1 MPSLRRSKRAVTVV
15 TAACAAIALAG
26 QSAYAGAACQGL
38 PGQLV
43 SKVTQDGMNRHLI
56 ALQRI
61 ADRNGGIR
69 APGTPGYKASA
80 DYVTGKLTAAG
91 YRVTTQDFPVRYSQP
106 LAQRLVVGGANV
118 TMHMALYTPST
129 PVGGITAPLAQ
140 VPNDGTPGCEAADY
154 APGAFTG
161 KIALILRGG
170 CTFAVKQQMAAA
182 AGAVAV
188 VIQNNADTW
197 LRSNLGSEA
206 DARIPTGGVSKSIG
220 DAMVAHLGEPVT
232 LELRTLDEMRTGQT
246 IIAQTTTG
254 RQDNV
259 VVAGAHLDS
268 VVEGPGVGT
277 NGTGVAALLETAVQ
291 LGGAPRV
298 NNAVRFV
305 FWGSWEFGIV
315 SSPFYLQSL
324 SFEQQLDI
332 AMYLNFDGIGSPN
345 AGYFVYGGAGGP
357 FGSTQIEKAF
367 TDYFTK
373 RGVQTEAIPLPAVR
387 SDQLSFTPLGIPA
400 GGLFTGNQDVKTPA
414 QAAKWGGR
422 AGVPFDTCYHESCD
436 TLGNIDRKV
445 LDVNA
450 DALAWVTGSYA
461 LSTEDVNGV
470 PGRPQRAAAR
480 LTAARTAKSAM
491 LTAS

>member
-1 MPSLRRSKRAVTVV
+1 
-15 TAACAAIALAG
+15 
-26 QSAYAGAACQGL
+26 
-38 PGQLV
+38 
-43 SKVTQDGMNRHLI
+43 
-56 ALQRI
+56 
-61 ADRNGGIR
+61 
-69 APGTPGYKASA
+69 
-80 DYVTGKLTAAG
+80 
-91 YRVTTQDFPVRYSQP
+91 
-106 LAQRLVVGGANV
+106 
-118 TMHMALYTPST
+118 
-129 PVGGITAPLAQ
+129 
-140 VPNDGTPGCEAADY
+140 
-154 APGAFTG
+154 
-161 KIALILRGG
+161 
-170 CTFAVKQQMAAA
+170 
-182 AGAVAV
+182 
-188 VIQNNADTW
+188 

-206 DARIPTGGVSKSIG
+206 DARIPTGAVSKSIG
-220 DAMVAHLGEPVT
+220 DAMLAHVGEPVT
-232 LELRTLDEMRTGQT
+232 LELRTLDEMRTGKT

-315 SSPFYLQSL
+315 ASPFYLQSL
-324 SFEQQLDI
+324 TFEQQLDI

-345 AGYFVYGGAGGP
+345 AGYFVYGGAGSP
-357 FGSTQIEKAF
+357 YGSTQIEKAF

-373 RGVQTEAIPLPAVR
+373 RGVQSEAIPLPAVR

-414 QAAKWGGR
+414 QATKWGGT

-470 PGRPQRAAAR
+470 PGRSQRAAAR
-480 LTAARTAKSAM
+480 LAAPRTAKSAVVA
-491 LTAS
+491 TS